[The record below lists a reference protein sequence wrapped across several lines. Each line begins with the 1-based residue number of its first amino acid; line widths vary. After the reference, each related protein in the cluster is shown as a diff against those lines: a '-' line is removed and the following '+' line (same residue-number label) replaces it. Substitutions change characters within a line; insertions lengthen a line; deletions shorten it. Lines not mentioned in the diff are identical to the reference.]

1 MSRTMER
8 VVLLV
13 LLLVVAGTA
22 DASAVDDR
30 AGTNR
35 LTGCRNTTTGMLD
48 QVKGGSLPLGGECGA
63 GEVKVSWNKTG
74 PQGPAGEP
82 GVSGWEMVQS
92 TSAYSSVSPR
102 QQVAYCSAG
111 KKVVGGGGVANPQA
125 VLYGSHPLP
134 EGAGWSVLAIESPAT
149 STNWYL
155 DAFAICVTALP

>member
-1 MSRTMER
+1 MSRMMER
-8 VVLLV
+8 VVLLAV
-13 LLLVVAGTA
+13 LLVVAGTA

-35 LTGCRNTTTGMLD
+35 LTGCWNTTTGMLD

-63 GEVKVSWNKTG
+63 GELKVSWNKTG

-82 GVSGWEMVQS
+82 GVSGWEIVQS

-102 QQVAYCSAG
+102 QQVAYCPAG